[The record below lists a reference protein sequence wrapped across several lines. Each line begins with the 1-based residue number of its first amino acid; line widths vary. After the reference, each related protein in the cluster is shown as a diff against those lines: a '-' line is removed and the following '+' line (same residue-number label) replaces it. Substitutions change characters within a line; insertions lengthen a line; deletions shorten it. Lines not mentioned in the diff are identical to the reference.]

1 MSSAEKLGVVLIGHG
16 APATDCP
23 PRLIGELMSLLFM
36 GGGHDHGSAAAGH
49 GHGQPQGRAAALDAQ
64 IRNWPRTP
72 QNDPYK
78 VGLEQFA
85 EALRPLL
92 PTDLFAIGYNEFCT
106 PTIAEAVSGIIAR
119 GATRVL
125 VIPSML
131 TPGGV
136 HSEIDIP
143 AQLDS
148 LRRAHPQA
156 AIDYC
161 WPFPVEQI
169 AALLA
174 EQVRRSADTRPV
186 SDIAVD

>member
-1 MSSAEKLGVVLIGHG
+1 MSSSEKLGVVLIGHG

-23 PRLIGELMSLLFM
+23 PRLVGELMSLLFM
-36 GGGHDHGSAAAGH
+36 GGGHDGGGHDHGSAAGH
-49 GHGQPQGRAAALDAQ
+49 THGQPQGRAAALDAQ
-64 IRNWPRTP
+64 IRTWPRTP

-78 VGLEQFA
+78 VGLEQVA

-106 PTIAEAVSGIIAR
+106 PTIAEAVSGVIAS

-143 AQLDS
+143 AQLDV

-174 EQVRRSADTRPV
+174 NQVQQV
-186 SDIAVD
+186 SRQET